1 VAPGRAREA
10 VSFVY
15 PGMIRSMTGYGTATG
30 RVGSAAVTI
39 DVRTVNHR
47 FFNPSIK
54 LPFALAQWEGEI
66 RELMRRRIGRGHVT
80 VSARVELHNESV
92 AVDEARFAAYVQQIR
107 ELQSKFELSE
117 SLDVATLLRL
127 PNVMASG
134 SGDAIGGTAVECLAV
149 VDSALDA
156 LMLMRDAEG
165 ARLAELLQQ
174 RLSMVAA
181 GGERIAVRA
190 PTRLSEER
198 ERMRLRVTEVMN
210 GVDVDPDRLAQ
221 EITILADR
229 LDVSEEIDRFRAHVA
244 AFEETLQRSVSEPV
258 GKRLGFLLQEMLREA
273 NTTGSKARDTAMLHE
288 VVAIKEELERIAEQ
302 VENIE

>member
-1 VAPGRAREA
+1 
-10 VSFVY
+10 
-15 PGMIRSMTGYGTATG
+15 M
-30 RVGSAAVTI
+30 TI

-66 RELMRRRIGRGHVT
+66 REVMRRRIGRGHVT
-80 VSARVELHNESV
+80 VSARVELQNSPV
-92 AVDEARFAAYVQQIR
+92 AIDEVRFALYVQQVR
-107 ELQSKFELSE
+107 ELQRKFELSE
-117 SLDVATLLRL
+117 SLDAATLLRL

-134 SGDAIGGTAVECLAV
+134 SGDAIGGNAAECLAII
-149 VDSALDA
+149 DSALDE

-165 ARLAELLQQ
+165 ARLAELLEQ
-174 RLSMVAA
+174 RLATVAA

-198 ERMRLRVTEVMN
+198 ERMRLRVSDVMN
-210 GVDVDPDRLAQ
+210 GVDVDPGRLAQ

-244 AFEETLQRSVSEPV
+244 AFGETLQRSVSEPV
-258 GKRLGFLLQEMLREA
+258 GKRLGFLLQEMLREV
-273 NTTGSKARDTAMLHE
+273 NTTGSKARDTAMLHD